1 MTEVTAPRQ
10 PVTGVPRVSSGVSAR
25 QRRRG
30 RSAHPRSM
38 ERLVTT
44 VTCVDEAG
52 VGRRRQN
59 EVYRAGVYGRSPRV
73 PVAARALQA
82 RAKQALNPRAYAYV
96 AGGAGDEV
104 TQRANRAAF
113 DRWAVIPRVLRD
125 VSTRDTSVELFGRRL
140 PAPVLL
146 GPVGALELVHREADL
161 AVARAAASA
170 GVPMVFSNQA
180 SVSMEDCA
188 AVMGSGPDAAPRWF
202 QLYWST
208 SDELVE
214 SLVGRAE
221 AVGCDA
227 LVVTLDTTMLGWRP
241 RDLDL
246 GHLPFAL
253 GKGIA
258 QYPSDP
264 VFREL
269 VEKRAAAAGPR
280 EPQPRPTPA
289 AVRALGGMARAW
301 PGSLRE
307 NLRSPL
313 PRAAVETFL
322 GIYSRPSITW
332 DDLAWLRSR
341 TRLPIPLKGVRPPEA
356 ARRAL
361 DAGVDGVV
369 VSTHGGRQVDRS
381 ISALDALP
389 EVVGA
394 VAGRAPVLLDSGIR
408 SGADVFTAVALG
420 ARAVLPGRRFGWVRG
435 LAGEEGVRKVISDV
449 LGEFDLTL
457 GLTGHTAVEQVSP
470 DVLRRVG

>member
-1 MTEVTAPRQ
+1 M
-10 PVTGVPRVSSGVSAR
+10 
-25 QRRRG
+25 
-30 RSAHPRSM
+30 
-38 ERLVTT
+38 
-44 VTCVDEAG
+44 DEAG
-52 VGRRRQN
+52 AGRRRQN

-73 PVAARALQA
+73 PVGIRRLQERAKRALDA
-82 RAKQALNPRAYAYV
+82 RAYAYV

-113 DRWAVIPRVLRD
+113 DRWAVVPRVLRD
-125 VSTRDTSVELFGRRL
+125 ASARDTSVKLFGRRL
-140 PAPVLL
+140 PAPLLL
-146 GPVGALELVHREADL
+146 GPVGALELVHPEADL
-161 AVARAAASA
+161 AVARAAAA
-170 GVPMVFSNQA
+170 TGVPMVFSNQA
-180 SVSMEDCA
+180 SRSMEECA
-188 AVMGSGPDAAPRWF
+188 AAMDGSPRWF

-214 SLVGRAE
+214 SLVHRAE
-221 AVGCDA
+221 KAGCDA

-258 QYPSDP
+258 QYTSDP
-264 VFREL
+264 VFRRL
-269 VEKRAAAAGPR
+269 VEERAAAAGPR

-289 AVRALGGMARAW
+289 AVRALVTMARAW
-301 PGSLRE
+301 PGPFRE

-322 GIYSRPSITW
+322 AIYSRPSINW

-341 TRLPIPLKGVRPPEA
+341 TKLPILLKGVLHPDD

-361 DAGVDGVV
+361 DEGMDGIV

-381 ISALDALP
+381 IAALDALP
-389 EVVGA
+389 DVVAA
-394 VAGRAPVLLDSGIR
+394 VGDRAPVLLDSGIR

-420 ARAVLPGRRFGWVRG
+420 ARAVLLGRPFAWGLA
-435 LAGEEGVRKVISDV
+435 LAGEAGVRQVVEDV
-449 LGEFDLTL
+449 VGEFDLTL
-457 GLTGHTAVEQVSP
+457 GLTGHTAVDQLDP
-470 DVLRRVG
+470 GILRHVG

>member
-1 MTEVTAPRQ
+1 
-10 PVTGVPRVSSGVSAR
+10 
-25 QRRRG
+25 
-30 RSAHPRSM
+30 
-38 ERLVTT
+38 

-52 VGRRRQN
+52 AGRRRQN
-59 EVYRAGVYGRSPRV
+59 EVYRAGVYGHLPRV
-73 PVAARALQA
+73 PVAARKLQA
-82 RAKQALNPRAYAYV
+82 RAKRALNARAYSYV
-96 AGGAGDEV
+96 AGGAGDEQ

-113 DRWAVIPRVLRD
+113 DRWAVVPRVLRD
-125 VSTRDTSVELFGRRL
+125 VSARDTSVELFGRRL
-140 PAPVLL
+140 PGPLLL
-146 GPVGALELVHREADL
+146 GPVGALELVHSEADL
-161 AVARAAASA
+161 AVARAAAGL

-180 SVSMEDCA
+180 SVSMETCA
-188 AVMGSGPDAAPRWF
+188 AAMEDAPRWF

-214 SLVGRAE
+214 SLVSRAE
-221 AVGCDA
+221 AAGCDA

-258 QYPSDP
+258 QYTSDP
-264 VFREL
+264 VFRRL
-269 VEKRAAAAGPR
+269 VAERAAAARPEG
-280 EPQPRPTPA
+280 PQPRPTPA
-289 AVRALGGMARAW
+289 AVRALIGMTRAW
-301 PGSLRE
+301 PGSFRD

-322 GIYSRPSITW
+322 AIYSRPSITW
-332 DDLAWLRSR
+332 TDLAWLRER
-341 TRLPIPLKGVRPPEA
+341 TRLPILLKGVLHPDD

-361 DAGVDGVV
+361 DEGVDGVV

-381 ISALDALP
+381 IAALDALP

-394 VAGRAPVLLDSGIR
+394 VAGRAPVLLDSGVR

-420 ARAVLPGRRFGWVRG
+420 ATAVLLGRPYVWGLA
-435 LAGEEGVRKVISDV
+435 LAGEAGVTQVISDV

-457 GLTGHTAVEQVSP
+457 GLTGHTAVDQLSP

>member
-82 RAKQALNPRAYAYV
+82 HAKQALNARAYAYV
-96 AGGAGDEV
+96 AGGAGDEG
-104 TQRANRAAF
+104 TQRANPAAF
-113 DRWAVIPRVLRD
+113 DRGAVIPRVLRD

-140 PAPVLL
+140 PAPLLL
-146 GPVGALELVHREADL
+146 GPVGALELVHREADR
-161 AVARAAASA
+161 AVARAAAST

-188 AVMGSGPDAAPRWF
+188 AVMGDAPRWF

-214 SLVGRAE
+214 SLVGRA
-221 AVGCDA
+221 AAAGCDA

-258 QYPSDP
+258 QYTADP
-264 VFREL
+264 VFRGL
-269 VEKRAAAAGPR
+269 VEKRAAAAGGR
-280 EPQPRPTPA
+280 EPQARPTPA
-289 AVRALGGMARAW
+289 AVRALVGMARAW
-301 PGSLRE
+301 PGSLRK

-341 TRLPIPLKGVRPPEA
+341 TRLPILLKGVLHPDD

-420 ARAVLPGRRFGWVRG
+420 ARAVLLGRPFAWGLT
-435 LAGEEGVRKVISDV
+435 LAGEEGVRQVVSDV
-449 LGEFDLTL
+449 VGEFDLTL
-457 GLTGHTAVEQVSP
+457 GLTGHTAVDQLSP

>member
-1 MTEVTAPRQ
+1 MTEVTARRQ
-10 PVTGVPRVSSGVSAR
+10 PVTGVPRVSSGASAR

-30 RSAHPRSM
+30 RSAHPRSI

-82 RAKQALNPRAYAYV
+82 RAKQALNARAYAYV

-125 VSTRDTSVELFGRRL
+125 VSARDTSVELFGRRL
-140 PAPVLL
+140 PAPLLL

-161 AVARAAASA
+161 AVARAAAA
-170 GVPMVFSNQA
+170 EGVPMVFSNQA
-180 SVSMEDCA
+180 SVPMEECA
-188 AVMGSGPDAAPRWF
+188 AAMGGAPRWF

-221 AVGCDA
+221 AAGCDA

-246 GHLPFAL
+246 GHLPFAQ

-258 QYPSDP
+258 QYTSDP
-264 VFREL
+264 VFRRL
-269 VEKRAAAAGPR
+269 VEQRAAASAPAALGESAER
-280 EPQPRPTPA
+280 DRRPRPTLA
-289 AVRALGGMARAW
+289 AVRALVGMARAW
-301 PGSLRE
+301 PGPLVQ

-332 DDLAWLRSR
+332 ADLAWLRAR
-341 TRLPIPLKGVRPPEA
+341 TRLPI
-356 ARRAL
+356 
-361 DAGVDGVV
+361 
-369 VSTHGGRQVDRS
+369 
-381 ISALDALP
+381 
-389 EVVGA
+389 
-394 VAGRAPVLLDSGIR
+394 
-408 SGADVFTAVALG
+408 
-420 ARAVLPGRRFGWVRG
+420 
-435 LAGEEGVRKVISDV
+435 
-449 LGEFDLTL
+449 
-457 GLTGHTAVEQVSP
+457 
-470 DVLRRVG
+470 

>member
-1 MTEVTAPRQ
+1 M
-10 PVTGVPRVSSGVSAR
+10 
-25 QRRRG
+25 
-30 RSAHPRSM
+30 
-38 ERLVTT
+38 
-44 VTCVDEAG
+44 
-52 VGRRRQN
+52 
-59 EVYRAGVYGRSPRV
+59 
-73 PVAARALQA
+73 RALQA
-82 RAKQALNPRAYAYV
+82 RAKHALGPRSYAYV

-113 DRWAVIPRVLRD
+113 DKWAVVPRVLRD
-125 VSTRDTSVELFGRRL
+125 VSHRDTSVELFGRRL
-140 PAPVLL
+140 PAPLL
-146 GPVGALELVHREADL
+146 LAPVGALELVHDDADL
-161 AVARAAASA
+161 AVARAAASL

-188 AVMGSGPDAAPRWF
+188 AAMGEAPRWF

-208 SDELVE
+208 SDGLVE
-214 SLVGRAE
+214 SLVSRAE
-221 AVGCDA
+221 AAGCDA

-258 QYPSDP
+258 QYTSDP
-264 VFREL
+264 VFRGL
-269 VEKRAAAAGPR
+269 VEQRAAAAPR
-280 EPQPRPTPA
+280 TRQAQPRPTPA
-289 AVRALGGMARAW
+289 AVKALVGMARAW
-301 PGSLRE
+301 PGSFRD

-332 DDLAWLRSR
+332 ADLGWLRAR
-341 TRLPIPLKGVRPPEA
+341 TRLPILLKGVLHPDD

-361 DAGVDGVV
+361 DEGVDGVV

-389 EVVGA
+389 DVVA
-394 VAGRAPVLLDSGIR
+394 AIDERAPVLLDSGIR

-420 ARAVLPGRRFGWVRG
+420 ARAVLLGRPFAWG
-435 LAGEEGVRKVISDV
+435 LALAGQEGVRQVIADV
-449 LGEFDLTL
+449 MGEFDLTL
-457 GLTGHTAVEQVSP
+457 GLTGHTAVDQLSP
-470 DVLRRVG
+470 DVLRRVA

>member
-1 MTEVTAPRQ
+1 M
-10 PVTGVPRVSSGVSAR
+10 
-25 QRRRG
+25 
-30 RSAHPRSM
+30 
-38 ERLVTT
+38 
-44 VTCVDEAG
+44 
-52 VGRRRQN
+52 GRRRQN

-73 PVAARALQA
+73 PVGARRLQEAA
-82 RAKQALNPRAYAYV
+82 KKALNARAYAYV

-113 DRWAVIPRVLRD
+113 DRWAVVPRVLRD
-125 VSTRDTSVELFGRRL
+125 VSNRDTSIELFGRRL
-140 PAPVLL
+140 PAPLLL
-146 GPVGALELVHREADL
+146 GPVGALELVHDEADL
-161 AVARAAASA
+161 AVARAAAA
-170 GVPMVFSNQA
+170 TGVPMVFSNQA
-180 SVSMEDCA
+180 SYSMEECA
-188 AVMGSGPDAAPRWF
+188 AVMGDSPRWF

-221 AVGCDA
+221 AAGCDA
-227 LVVTLDTTMLGWRP
+227 IAVTLDTTMLGWRP

-258 QYPSDP
+258 QYTSDP
-264 VFREL
+264 VFRRL
-269 VEKRAAAAGPR
+269 VEERVASAGAPAPADPAASAER
-280 EPQPRPTPA
+280 DKQPRPTPA
-289 AVRALGGMARAW
+289 AVRALVGMAKAW
-301 PGSLRE
+301 PGSFRD

-341 TRLPIPLKGVRPPEA
+341 TRLPILLKGVLHPDD

-361 DAGVDGVV
+361 DEGVDGLV

-389 EVVGA
+389 EVLGA

-408 SGADVFTAVALG
+408 TGADVFTAVALG
-420 ARAVLPGRRFGWVRG
+420 ATAVLLGRPFAWG
-435 LAGEEGVRKVISDV
+435 LALGGEEGVRQVIGDV

-457 GLTGHTAVEQVSP
+457 GLTGHTAVDQLSP
-470 DVLRRVG
+470 DILRRVG